1 YVCHD
6 HGVLVKPHA
15 CESSLHHSD
24 FKPIVGSRAH
34 ILREGVDRI
43 NIPRLAQYY
52 RSVLTNSIQLH
63 PDALPEALQLG
74 RVYCLMA
81 YERYGEAMDAL
92 QDLSWASNRL
102 KVWQKLGVVLK
113 SCETEKMRSDF
124 FSSESATSYAY
135 LHWPVPNASVF
146 NVQVDAMLAFLD
158 LCLAEDEP
166 YVTQCVSAC
175 YRRIQPVRRGA
186 LMEDSW
192 SAFFAELYSN
202 AFDEDDH
209 VLGDAEGIVDGDA
222 ARDVQ
227 RNKAMRIAA
236 ECEERVTF
244 NVKKTKSGSMLHIAA
259 TNTEEVSV
267 RLFPVGMETLFSLK
281 PFECVVS
288 ASSLPVQ
295 FLQSPYPQLVIHR
308 KSAADRRNVDGFVFA
323 DVGDESVTGDD
334 TDIEI
339 EQVDEDE
346 DYFERAVYL
355 PSEFNNQSVI
365 VEVASKNCTPIVKV
379 VSSCAL
385 TCTTRERYGQ
395 VSVNVTSTGKCV
407 ECCYVKCFAK
417 MLGGDVKFYKDGYTD
432 RRGVFDYATVSAIPL
447 DQVSEFSIL
456 ISHAELG
463 YVILSAKPPKPE

>member
-1 YVCHD
+1 
-6 HGVLVKPHA
+6 
-15 CESSLHHSD
+15 
-24 FKPIVGSRAH
+24 
-34 ILREGVDRI
+34 
-43 NIPRLAQYY
+43 
-52 RSVLTNSIQLH
+52 
-63 PDALPEALQLG
+63 
-74 RVYCLMA
+74 
-81 YERYGEAMDAL
+81 
-92 QDLSWASNRL
+92 
-102 KVWQKLGVVLK
+102 
-113 SCETEKMRSDF
+113 
-124 FSSESATSYAY
+124 
-135 LHWPVPNASVF
+135 
-146 NVQVDAMLAFLD
+146 
-158 LCLAEDEP
+158 
-166 YVTQCVSAC
+166 
-175 YRRIQPVRRGA
+175 
-186 LMEDSW
+186 
-192 SAFFAELYSN
+192 
-202 AFDEDDH
+202 
-209 VLGDAEGIVDGDA
+209 
-222 ARDVQ
+222 
-227 RNKAMRIAA
+227 
-236 ECEERVTF
+236 
-244 NVKKTKSGSMLHIAA
+244 
-259 TNTEEVSV
+259 
-267 RLFPVGMETLFSLK
+267 GMETLFSLK

-339 EQVDEDE
+339 EQVDEDD